1 MRSVSCEGHDVVF
14 APAAGDHAG
23 SHRLRIEEVWMGID
37 RFGNPFAP
45 NLSYARGEILPS
57 TAHDFKKLQ
66 HAWAMIRERGPES
79 IFIFTGLEHSM
90 PMQAEDLRFADDEI
104 GPALHFERLKELALD
119 HLGGSPEMHDVA
131 VFNRLTGA
139 TMATHLTL
147 VEPGDVVIGVSASHS
162 HPSVLRAADHT
173 GARFTDT
180 TGLAAF
186 KDVIAGQSKVTL
198 VVLTRLAVTYELLP
212 LDAIRQVVRIAH
224 DKGALVYI
232 DDAGGARVGPAAF
245 DQPRM
250 LELGVDVG
258 ATGLD
263 KYGTIGPRFGLL
275 AGRQDLV
282 DRIRAKGFEFG
293 MEARPALY
301 PAVVHTIEQYDPR
314 RIRVLIDSTM
324 SIGKELRPLLG
335 NRLRETPTTVQL
347 AADDILEIA
356 MERGGVDQPTIV
368 PYEATAALSMLM
380 LKDYNMLMV
389 HFVGVPPGGADLL
402 IKFVPPETL
411 SRFGGPKKYAEAVN
425 GCLTKLGNMLREPE
439 SIRGLLLGSDAV
451 H

>member
-1 MRSVSCEGHDVVF
+1 MVD
-14 APAAGDHAG
+14 A
-23 SHRLRIEEVWMGID
+23 D
-37 RFGNPFAP
+37 RFGNRFAP
-45 NLSYARGEILPS
+45 NLSYARGDILPT
-57 TAHDFKKLQ
+57 TADDVKKLQ
-66 HAWAMIRERGPES
+66 HAWAFIRERGAEN
-79 IFIFTGLEHSM
+79 IYIFTGLEHHM
-90 PMQAEDLRFADDEI
+90 PMQPEDLAFADDEI
-104 GPALHFERLKELALD
+104 GPALHFDRLKELALE
-119 HLGGSPEMHDVA
+119 HLGGTPDKHDVA

-147 VEPGDVVIGVSASHS
+147 VRPGDRVIGVSASHS

-180 TGLAAF
+180 AGLAAF
-186 KDVIAGQSKVTL
+186 KDVIAGEKEVKL
-198 VVLTRLAVTYELLP
+198 VVLTRLAVTYDLLP
-212 LDAIRQVVRIAH
+212 LDAITQIVRIAH
-224 DKGALVYI
+224 DKGALVYV

-245 DQPRM
+245 DQPRT

-282 DRIRAKGFEFG
+282 DKIRAKGFEFG
-293 MEARPALY
+293 MEARQALY
-301 PAVVHTIEQYDPR
+301 PAVVHTLEQYDPR
-314 RIRVLIDSTM
+314 RIQVLIDSTKTIAAEM
-324 SIGKELRPLLG
+324 RPLFG

-347 AADDILEIA
+347 AADDILDIA
-356 MERGGVDQPTIV
+356 MERGGIDKTTVV
-368 PYEATAALSMLM
+368 PYEAKAALCMLM
-380 LKDYNMLMV
+380 LKDYDMLMV

-411 SRFGGPKKYAEAVN
+411 KKFGGPKKYAEAVN
-425 GCLTKLGNMLREPE
+425 NCLTKVGRMLQDPE
-439 SIRGLLLGSDAV
+439 SIRRLLLGGDTV